1 MDPSLRRLLLR
12 VRSALHGCL
21 HESELDLDRPERAAV
36 LARRIADIDTVLAGE
51 PAVETG
57 CSTSPPL
64 HAEGA

>member
-57 CSTSPPL
+57 RGTSPPPA
-64 HAEGA
+64 AEGA